1 VRVCVC
7 RGLTEH
13 GGFYDHVPTPLEA
26 PNPDGLVSEE
36 PYFLFDRLGV
46 RVPTIAIS
54 PWIPKGLIVHE
65 PTNGPEPSS
74 RYEHSSVPATVRR
87 LFNITESL
95 TRREAWAATFEHI
108 LSLPTPRT
116 DCPLTMPE
124 VPFSL
129 RHVPQ
134 DGQAPLSALQREFVA
149 MVSGLNEPDADRIE
163 TGEGMTVLE
172 GARYIRAQVNRF
184 FGREIVPADYV

>member
-1 VRVCVC
+1 M
-7 RGLTEH
+7 TEH
-13 GGFYDHVPTPLEA
+13 GGFYDHAPTPLNDV
-26 PNPDGLVSEE
+26 PNPDGLISES

-46 RVPTIAIS
+46 RVPTIMIS
-54 PWIPKGLIVHE
+54 PWIPKGLVVSE
-65 PTNGPEPSS
+65 PLEGQGPEPSS

-108 LSLPTPRT
+108 LSLPVART

-129 RHVPQ
+129 RHAPQ
-134 DGQAPLSALQREFVA
+134 DGKAKLTELQREFVLLA
-149 MVSGLNEPDADRIE
+149 SSLNEADPSRVI
-163 TGEGMTVLE
+163 TGESMTVLE
-172 GARYIRAQVNRF
+172 AARFIRDQVNQF
-184 FGREIVPADYV
+184 FGRNMYPADFEL